1 MQPIERQTE
10 GTTALAPEEALSR
23 AEATLTARRGRVTVT
38 EDGLGAR
45 GGSRIALR
53 LWGVYLPWGRR
64 NLPWRV
70 ELQLRPAGAGTTH
83 VTIRAFSD
91 EGFGLA
97 RVPKLTRAYEE
108 LLTDLVADTATVLRG
123 QS

>member
-10 GTTALAPEEALSR
+10 GTTALPPDEALSR
-23 AEATLTARRGRVTVT
+23 AGATLAARRGRVTLAA
-38 EDGLGAR
+38 DGLNAR
-45 GGSRIALR
+45 GGSRFALR
-53 LWGVYLPWGRR
+53 VWGVYLSRGRR

-70 ELQLRPAGAGTTH
+70 ELQLRPAEAGTTQ
-83 VTIRAFSD
+83 VLVRALSD

-108 LLTDLVADTATVLRG
+108 LLTALLGEIAAALKS